1 MSTLLELD
9 SSDSRSRLIDAATKA
24 FIEDGYRASVEQ
36 IATRAGVARQTL
48 YNHFTSKDDLF
59 REVITHVTAALLITL
74 DDSILQ
80 LRERLLRFGIAF
92 RSKTLS
98 AEGLGFYRALLAEAA
113 RQPKITTDFY
123 NTGPARTAARLREVI
138 AAAMAQGEMRND
150 DPEFATTML
159 LSMLVGAERSH
170 CLLTGEVQPNQDP
183 AKVALII
190 DCYLRAFASDNPL
203 PLPVTDRRTQ

>member
-1 MSTLLELD
+1 MTALLD
-9 SSDSRSRLIDAATKA
+9 HDPSDSRSRLIQAATEA
-24 FIEDGYRASVEQ
+24 FIDDGYRASVEQ

-59 REVITHVTAALLITL
+59 REVITQVTAALLISL
-74 DDSILQ
+74 DDEDLQ
-80 LRERLLRFGIAF
+80 LRERLLRFGMAF

-113 RQPKITTDFY
+113 RQPKLTNDFY
-123 NTGPARTAARLREVI
+123 NAGPARTAARLREVLT
-138 AAAMAQGEMRND
+138 ASMARGEMRDD

-170 CLLTGEVQPNQDP
+170 CLLTSDVPPPQDP
-183 AKVALII
+183 AQVARII
-190 DCYLRAFASDNPL
+190 DCYLRAFAPTHALS
-203 PLPVTDRRTQ
+203 LPVPERSTQ